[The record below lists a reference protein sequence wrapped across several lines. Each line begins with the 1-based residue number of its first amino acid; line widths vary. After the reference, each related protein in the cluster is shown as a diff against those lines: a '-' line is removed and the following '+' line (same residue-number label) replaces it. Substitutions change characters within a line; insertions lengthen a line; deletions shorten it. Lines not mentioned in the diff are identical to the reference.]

1 MKHRLVFT
9 VLMATFAGGHLLA
22 MASEPTLEQDPSV
35 GSKTLPKL
43 PSTQAPPQVS
53 PQREPMKIRVTE
65 SYQLPSE
72 MYGQW
77 SVTATLIKTSVPG
90 PHTPVVNDVWNLV
103 QAGDAVTL
111 SNPNTGALAT
121 ITVDQVRGNTATF
134 NHKAVLRAGREYLVE
149 RPTLTVEGNRM
160 HGTTTHQYV
169 SMRNGQVV
177 GMMSSLYAIE
187 AEKLGAARTTLGG
200 NPSPFVIEDIQ
211 SEPANS
217 RGQFRNMQRVD
228 STMFGR

>member
-1 MKHRLVFT
+1 
-9 VLMATFAGGHLLA
+9 
-22 MASEPTLEQDPSV
+22 
-35 GSKTLPKL
+35 
-43 PSTQAPPQVS
+43 
-53 PQREPMKIRVTE
+53 MKIRVTE
-65 SYQLPSE
+65 SYQLPSD

-90 PHTPVVNDVWNLV
+90 PHAPVVNDVWNLV

-111 SNPNTGALAT
+111 SNPNTGAMAT

-177 GMMSSLYAIE
+177 GLLSSLYTIE
-187 AEKLGAARTTLGG
+187 AEKLGAARTTVGG
-200 NPSPFVIEDIQ
+200 NPNAFVIEDIQ
-211 SEPANS
+211 AEGAGN
-217 RGQFRNMQRVD
+217 RGSFKPLRPVD
-228 STMFGR
+228 SAMFGR